1 MKKTLKVFLVS
12 ALLAVLLTFCAS
24 AKDFERTGTY
34 GDNIRYEFDGEVLTL
49 SGTGRMMNNYGDME
63 KIPWFAHTRKD
74 EHEDVEKIT
83 LKKVIIEEGVTSVAE
98 YLFYECPD
106 LEEVVLPEGIISL
119 DGGCFLGCT
128 SLEKINFPTTLEY
141 IGIYTF
147 DTCKSLKEIEL
158 SGNIK
163 EIGMFAF
170 CNTGIKN
177 IKIPASVEVISDLAF
192 NFFNDDL
199 SDKYTA
205 VIENIFV
212 DEENENYCDIDGVL
226 FNKDKSKLIIYPHG
240 NKRTSYIIPE
250 GTEILSTSSYGLGAF
265 YYSKNLETLVVP
277 TSLKTIE
284 GAVFYDC
291 TSLKD
296 VYYCGTE
303 EEWNDIFIDYYNDNL
318 LDATIHFKHIHRYK
332 EEIITEA
339 TCKDEGEFLFVCEC
353 GDSYRKT
360 VSITDHRDAN
370 NDKVCDICNEKLKVN
385 KTLFEII
392 LAFIYAVLNFFER
405 VF

>member
-1 MKKTLKVFLVS
+1 VADWTNIVAIS
-12 ALLAVLLTFCAS
+12 A
-24 AKDFERTGTY
+24 GTY
-34 GDNIRYEFDGEVLTL
+34 HTVGLKSDGTVVAVGLNGDGRCDVSDWTNIVAIDAGVHTVGLKADGTVVAIGENRYNQCDVSNWSDIMMPAYAEEQTATVESETEPDEQPATTEEPAHIEWELSEDGTLTISGSGPMPNYASKPGTNNISILEGTAPWASEETRVSVQKVVINPGITSIGDNAFVNCT
-49 SGTGRMMNNYGDME
+49 N
-63 KIPWFAHTRKD
+63 
-74 EHEDVEKIT
+74 
-83 LKKVIIEEGVTSVAE
+83 
-98 YLFYECPD
+98 

-212 DEENENYCDIDGVL
+212 DEENENYIAVESEDI
-226 FNKDKSKLIIYPHG
+226 
-240 NKRTSYIIPE
+240 
-250 GTEILSTSSYGLGAF
+250 
-265 YYSKNLETLVVP
+265 
-277 TSLKTIE
+277 
-284 GAVFYDC
+284 
-291 TSLKD
+291 
-296 VYYCGTE
+296 
-303 EEWNDIFIDYYNDNL
+303 
-318 LDATIHFKHIHRYK
+318 LDAVYEIFKARYQ
-332 EEIITEA
+332 
-339 TCKDEGEFLFVCEC
+339 DVLQ
-353 GDSYRKT
+353 
-360 VSITDHRDAN
+360 
-370 NDKVCDICNEKLKVN
+370 
-385 KTLFEII
+385 FED
-392 LAFIYAVLNFFER
+392 
-405 VF
+405 